1 MCSLKGRDKGSVS
14 VCHDADIILT
24 FFSANINSVG
34 ECYYLLI
41 FNTLIFDPNMKRL
54 FKKTGLAVVQLS

>member
-14 VCHDADIILT
+14 VRHDADIILT

-34 ECYYLLI
+34 EGPHDLPLEKFVCRSGS
-41 FNTLIFDPNMKRL
+41 N
-54 FKKTGLAVVQLS
+54 S